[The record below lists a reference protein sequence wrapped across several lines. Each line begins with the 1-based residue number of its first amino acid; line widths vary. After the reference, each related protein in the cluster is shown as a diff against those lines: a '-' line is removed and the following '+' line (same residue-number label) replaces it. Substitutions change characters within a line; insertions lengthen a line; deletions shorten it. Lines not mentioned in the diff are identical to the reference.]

1 MIKKIKINDTPRE
14 ELVIGSEKVRIFI
27 RMGITS
33 KIMFDNNNNQSYALK
48 SIVEKELGSVKYD

>member
-33 KIMFDNNNNQSYALK
+33 KIMFDNNNQSYALK

>member
-14 ELVIGSEKVRIFI
+14 ELVIGSEKVRLFI

-33 KIMFDNNNNQSYALK
+33 KIMFDNNNQSYVLK